1 MSNTWELKD
10 SIKRTALKRIV
21 ADGNLLQ
28 FLISQLDL
36 QLSTGQETKA
46 TDTLSFMLITI
57 SQIDS
62 QCTSLENV
70 LTI

>member
-1 MSNTWELKD
+1 MSNTYEFKD

-21 ADGNLLQ
+21 ADGNCLQ
-28 FLISQLDL
+28 SLISQLDL
-36 QLSTGQETKA
+36 ELSTGQEAKA

-62 QCTSLENV
+62 HCTSLENA
-70 LTI
+70 LSL

>member
-1 MSNTWELKD
+1 MSNTWELKE

-28 FLISQLDL
+28 SLISQLDL
-36 QLSTGQETKA
+36 QLSTGQEEKA

-57 SQIDS
+57 SQMDS
-62 QCTSLENV
+62 HCTSLENAFN
-70 LTI
+70 I